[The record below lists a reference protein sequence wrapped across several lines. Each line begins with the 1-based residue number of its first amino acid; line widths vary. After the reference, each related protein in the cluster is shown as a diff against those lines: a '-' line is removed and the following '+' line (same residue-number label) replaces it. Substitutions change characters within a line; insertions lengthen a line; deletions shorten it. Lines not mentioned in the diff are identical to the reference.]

1 MPTKQPDAIALL
13 KEDHRK
19 VEGLFERFEKT
30 RDDARKTPIV
40 KDICTELIIHCL
52 IEEELFYPTFR
63 GRVEDEL
70 LDEAHVEHD
79 GAKML
84 IAELLEAHVEH
95 DGAKML
101 IAELLESEPGAP
113 FYDAKV
119 SVLSEEIKHHVKEEE
134 RPGKGL
140 FAQARATGEDLNML
154 GERMRSRKEEL
165 KAQFAAKGLPTPVS
179 RSLVGAQ
186 LKHGEPVG

>member
-84 IAELLEAHVEH
+84 IAELLE
-95 DGAKML
+95 
-101 IAELLESEPGAP
+101 SEPGAP
-113 FYDAKV
+113 FYDTKV